1 MIWISEIDSEGALVL
16 PGDLLGCAE
25 ATLLLVRGPSAGS
38 LALYFTR
45 DLKDELARM
54 ALALEYV
61 Q

>member
-1 MIWISEIDSEGALVL
+1 MIWISEIDSEGALAL
-16 PGDLLGCAE
+16 PEELLGCAE
-25 ATLLLVRGPSAGS
+25 AALCFARGPFAGS